1 MRSPFA
7 GPLSPAMGISVKSL
21 GGGAAPIPTIASAVY
36 WLDATDASTIG
47 IRSDAGVDYVSEIRD
62 RLGGTKKMAQGEGSL
77 QPTTGVATI
86 NGLNALYFLTSD
98 ARLGMNTML
107 TEKAAVA
114 VSMLINTTDDKFLLL
129 FGENGAFAGV
139 GEDGSSN
146 TALGQNAGTPSYF
159 VNGTHLAAMTRDG
172 FHAMVS
178 GAGGQVIVTIT
189 AVNMTQWPQLVIFYY
204 GSGGFGLVGSL
215 GEMVVMNA
223 PSNSELNAL
232 GSYLAAKW
240 GTPAWSDI
248 S

>member
-1 MRSPFA
+1 MIQPIGRKRRAA
-7 GPLSPAMGISVKSL
+7 GFT
-21 GGGAAPIPTIASAVY
+21 IPTIDSAVY
-36 WLDATDASTIG
+36 WLDAANASTIG
-47 IRSDAGVDYVSEIRD
+47 IRSDTGVDYVSEIRD

-98 ARLGMNTML
+98 ARLTMNAMPTVK
-107 TEKAAVA
+107 TAVA
-114 VSMLINTTDDKFLLL
+114 VSMVINTTDVDFLLL
-129 FGENGAFAGV
+129 YGDLSYYAGV
-139 GEDGSSN
+139 GSDGFTS
-146 TALGQNAGTPSYF
+146 TTLAQNAGSPSFF
-159 VNGTHLAAMTRDG
+159 VNGTPLATLTRDG
-172 FHAMVS
+172 FHTVVS

-189 AVNMTQWPQLVIFYY
+189 AVNMTQWPLLSIFYHPI
-204 GSGGFGLVGSL
+204 SSFGMVGSC